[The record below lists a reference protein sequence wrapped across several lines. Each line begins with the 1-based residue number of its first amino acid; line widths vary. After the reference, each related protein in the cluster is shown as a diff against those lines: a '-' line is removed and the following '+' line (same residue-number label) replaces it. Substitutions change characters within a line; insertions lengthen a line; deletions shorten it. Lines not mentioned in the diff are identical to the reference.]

1 MPEGEDDVA
10 AVFPHDPG
18 KADAVRRKAVE
29 WILKLQ
35 EKGSKEMTGT
45 KGETGS

>member
-1 MPEGEDDVA
+1 MNRIPKTKRIKKNQIA

-18 KADAVRRKAVE
+18 KADAVRKKAVE

-35 EKGSKEMTGT
+35 EKAKR
-45 KGETGS
+45 